1 MAYLLISTYLGFV
14 IWIGSY
20 NLAEGNL
27 FLAVF
32 LGTPMAFGAWS
43 KLSEQERQAR
53 SQKGMAAWQDWMQK
67 HGHRIAEMGGPL
79 GKTKK
84 ISHDGVSDISN
95 ELGGY
100 TIVRAAS
107 HEEAA
112 DMFRDHPHFTI
123 FPGDRVE
130 VMPILPVPGM

>member
-1 MAYLLISTYLGFV
+1 MAE
-14 IWIGSY
+14 
-20 NLAEGNL
+20 ANL

-32 LGTPMAFGAWS
+32 LGNAASFASWA
-43 KLSEQERQAR
+43 KLTEEERQAR
-53 SQKGMAAWQDWMQK
+53 SQKGMAAWHAWMER
-67 HGHRIAEMGGPL
+67 HGNAVADMGGPL

-84 ISHDGVSDISN
+84 ISRDGVADVSN

-100 TIVRAAS
+100 TVVRAAS
-107 HEEAA
+107 HAEAA

-130 VMPILPVPGM
+130 VMPILPVPTGM